1 MHICRHIGCEA
12 EFVHRMQRNRHE
24 ADCKQPK
31 PEKENKV
38 PIYEKTDNN
47 KYLCV
52 RCKKEFS
59 QKPAVFKH
67 VREKRCKSGKQKKQQ
82 YQCTTCEK
90 VFANKSKLDRH
101 EAVHTRTEQVCW
113 RCLREFKR
121 SDHYE
126 KHTKQC
132 NDVYPSFL
140 RSADDLIQINA
151 HNEVNDIGSS
161 STVDNKLCGVDA
173 YEVIAKRLDMI
184 SMS

>member
-1 MHICRHIGCEA
+1 
-12 EFVHRMQRNRHE
+12 MQRNRHE

-67 VREKRCKSGKQKKQQ
+67 VHEKRCKSGKQKKQQ

-90 VFANKSKLDRH
+90 VFCFITNSRCQSSSKALSTLS
-101 EAVHTRTEQVCW
+101 ENV
-113 RCLREFKR
+113 
-121 SDHYE
+121 
-126 KHTKQC
+126 
-132 NDVYPSFL
+132 PSF
-140 RSADDLIQINA
+140 AIVIF
-151 HNEVNDIGSS
+151 
-161 STVDNKLCGVDA
+161 STNWQ
-173 YEVIAKRLDMI
+173 
-184 SMS
+184 